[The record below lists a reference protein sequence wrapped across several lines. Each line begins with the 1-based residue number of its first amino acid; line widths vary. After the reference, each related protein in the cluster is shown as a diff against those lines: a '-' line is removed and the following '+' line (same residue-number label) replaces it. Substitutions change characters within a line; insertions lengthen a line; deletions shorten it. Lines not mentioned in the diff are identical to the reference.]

1 VRADRRSRTGAYRKR
16 GRAAHGNLGRET
28 SAAPN
33 QVSHPRIKPRALKS
47 GDTVGVVSPSAAIDR
62 EYLERGVAALKTMG
76 FRVKVSRHALDREAI
91 MAGPDDVRARELQAF
106 FADPEV
112 DAIFA
117 ARGGYGAGRI
127 LPLLDFEAIAHTPKV
142 FMGFSDATFILNAL
156 VARAGMVC
164 FHGPMVAMD
173 FAHGLGRASLDHLRR
188 LLAGEAVGFELP
200 ARAALKA
207 GVAEGEVVGGCLSM
221 VASAIGTPY
230 APPFD
235 GAILFLEDTGEKAY
249 RIDRMLVQLGQAGVF
264 ARVAAVVFGALR
276 PPDGSEAE
284 HRLIGE
290 CVAEQAARLDCPV
303 LSGIEAGHGSANFT
317 IPLGVR
323 ARVDAAARRIT
334 FLEPAVAV

>member
-1 VRADRRSRTGAYRKR
+1 
-16 GRAAHGNLGRET
+16 
-28 SAAPN
+28 
-33 QVSHPRIKPRALKS
+33 VSQPRIKPRALKP
-47 GDTVGVVSPSAAIDR
+47 GDTIGVVSPASAIDR
-62 EYLERGVAALKTMG
+62 EHLERGVAALKMLG

-91 MAGPDDVRARELQAF
+91 VAGSDAVRAGELQAF

-127 LPLLDFEAIAHTPKV
+127 LPLLDFDAIARTPKV

-156 VARAGMVC
+156 VGRAGMVC

-173 FAHGLGRASLDHLRR
+173 FARGLSEASFDHLRR
-188 LLAGEAVGFELP
+188 LLAGETASFELP
-200 ARAALKA
+200 ARAALRA

-221 VASAIGTPY
+221 VAAAIGTPY

-235 GAILFLEDTGEKAY
+235 GAVLFLEDTGEKAY
-249 RIDRMLVQLGQAGVF
+249 RIDRMLVQLAQAGVLG
-264 ARVAAVVFGALR
+264 RVAAVVFGALR

-303 LSGIEAGHGSANFT
+303 LSGIEAGHGTANFT
-317 IPLGVR
+317 IPFGVR
-323 ARVDAAARRIT
+323 ARVDAAARRIS
-334 FLEPAVAV
+334 FLEPAVTV

>member
-1 VRADRRSRTGAYRKR
+1 
-16 GRAAHGNLGRET
+16 
-28 SAAPN
+28 
-33 QVSHPRIKPRALKS
+33 VSHPRIKPRALKP
-47 GDTVGVVSPSAAIDR
+47 GDTVGVVSPASAIDR
-62 EYLERGVAALKTMG
+62 EHLERGVTALKRLG
-76 FRVKVSRHALDREAI
+76 FRVKVSRHALDRAAI
-91 MAGPDDVRARELQAF
+91 VAGSDEVRARELQAF

-127 LPLLDFEAIAHTPKV
+127 LPLLDFAAIARTAKV
-142 FMGFSDATFILNAL
+142 FMGFSDATFLLNAL
-156 VARAGMVC
+156 VGRAGMVC

-173 FAHGLGRASLDHLRR
+173 FARGLGEASLDHLRR
-188 LLAGEAVGFELP
+188 LLAGETGSFELP
-200 ARAALKA
+200 ARVALKG

-221 VASAIGTPY
+221 VAAAIGTPY

-249 RIDRMLVQLGQAGVF
+249 RIDRMLVQLGQAGVLG
-264 ARVAAVVFGALR
+264 RVAAVVFGALR

-284 HRLIGE
+284 HRLISE

-317 IPLGVR
+317 IPFGVR
-323 ARVDAAARRIT
+323 AQVDAGARRLS
-334 FLEPAVAV
+334 FLEPAVVV

>member
-1 VRADRRSRTGAYRKR
+1 VRPGEPSKTGEPSK
-16 GRAAHGNLGRET
+16 N
-28 SAAPN
+28 S
-33 QVSHPRIKPRALKS
+33 QVSHPRIKPRALKP
-47 GDTVGVVSPSAAIDR
+47 GDTVGVVSPASAIDR
-62 EYLERGVAALKTMG
+62 EHLERGVAALKRLG
-76 FRVKVSRHALDREAI
+76 FRVKVSRHALDRDSI
-91 MAGPDDVRARELQAF
+91 VAGSDEVRARELQAF

-127 LPLLDFEAIAHTPKV
+127 LPLLDFAAIARTPKV
-142 FMGFSDATFILNAL
+142 FMGFSDATFLLNAL
-156 VARAGMVC
+156 VGRAGMVC

-173 FAHGLGRASLDHLRR
+173 FARGLGEASLDHLRR
-188 LLAGEAVGFELP
+188 LLAGETGSFELP
-200 ARAALKA
+200 ARVALKG

-221 VASAIGTPY
+221 VAAAIGTPY

-249 RIDRMLVQLGQAGVF
+249 RIDRMLVQLGQAGVLG
-264 ARVAAVVFGALR
+264 RVAAVVFGALR

-284 HRLIGE
+284 HRLISE

-317 IPLGVR
+317 IPFGVR
-323 ARVDAAARRIT
+323 AQVDAGARRLS
-334 FLEPAVAV
+334 FLEPAVVV

>member
-1 VRADRRSRTGAYRKR
+1 
-16 GRAAHGNLGRET
+16 
-28 SAAPN
+28 
-33 QVSHPRIKPRALKS
+33 VSHPRIKPRALKP

-62 EYLERGVAALKTMG
+62 EYLERGVAALKTIG
-76 FRVKVSRHALDREAI
+76 FRVKVSHHALDRAAI
-91 MAGPDDVRARELQAF
+91 VAGPDAVRASELQTF

-127 LPLLDFEAIAHTPKV
+127 LPLLDFDAIARTPKV
-142 FMGFSDATFILNAL
+142 FMGFSDATFILNAM
-156 VARAGMVC
+156 VGRAGMVC

-173 FAHGLGRASLDHLRR
+173 FARGLGEDSLDHLRR
-188 LLAGEAVGFELP
+188 LLAGEAGFELP
-200 ARAALKA
+200 ARAALRT

-221 VASAIGTPY
+221 VAAAIGTPY

-276 PPDGSEAE
+276 PPNGSETE
-284 HRLIGE
+284 DRLISE
-290 CVAEQAARLDCPV
+290 CVAERAACLNCPV
-303 LSGIEAGHGSANFT
+303 LFGIEAGHGSANFA
-317 IPLGVR
+317 IPFGVR
-323 ARVDAAARRIT
+323 AQVDAAARRLT